1 MNSLAQKM
9 ITVEQELAA
18 EHGEFT
24 LFALFLRDNSPGLWD
39 VIVSAPWIDENRE
52 QGLSKVVAK
61 VNACLQKEEVLRLS
75 HIVIVEHD
83 HPDLAELKNRFNFAT
98 SLTVIEAKN
107 DNLLGQDI
115 QQAFFI
121 PLKQAA

>member
-9 ITVEQELAA
+9 MTVEQELAA

-24 LFALFLRDNSPGLWD
+24 LFALFLRENSPGLWD

-52 QGLSKVVAK
+52 DGLNTVVAK
-61 VNACLQKEEVLRLS
+61 VNVCLQKEEVLMLS

-83 HPDLAELKNRFNFAT
+83 HPDLAELNRFGFAT
-98 SLTVIEAKN
+98 SQKPIKEDNV
-107 DNLLGQDI
+107 NLLGQDI
-115 QQAFFI
+115 KQAIFI

>member
-9 ITVEQELAA
+9 MTVEQALAT

-24 LFALFLRDNSPGLWD
+24 LFALFLRENSPGLWD

-52 QGLSKVVAK
+52 EGLSKVVAK
-61 VNACLQKEEVLRLS
+61 VNSCLQKEEVLMLS

-83 HPDLAELKNRFNFAT
+83 HPDLAELKNRFDFAT
-98 SLTVIEAKN
+98 SPTVIEAKN
-107 DNLLGQDI
+107 DNL
-115 QQAFFI
+115 
-121 PLKQAA
+121 